1 MLDRPVEIL
10 ALDRSRVAAD
20 EAVDAARRAA
30 LVDDDRL
37 QAVYEVDEQDGT
49 PFVVGAPVGGVSLG
63 EYASAGRID
72 PEQARAIIG
81 EASAALESARR
92 HGVRHLAL
100 GPDSIHVTDDGSV
113 VVTGAGVANAVGES
127 IDLSP
132 AKASRHD
139 AAELV
144 RLLYLALTGQAPNR
158 SSSVPPPPPSA
169 LAPRIP
175 HDLDDLCL
183 RTLAEESGPAS
194 PGDLLRA
201 LAPWGD
207 VDRPS
212 VAGRSTSDP
221 TTAPAPAAPV
231 ASRPAPPPP
240 PPAPTAGETEE
251 FGAVDAPEVPVAAAP
266 TSSLGSRLKRGKT
279 PPTIQP
285 GDRDTAPSGTGAGA
299 AVAGAGVAAAGA
311 VAAGASAGTAG
322 AGAAGAGPAGA
333 GVAGTFSTTAGT
345 PADASRPAGD
355 GPTGAEVPSA
365 ESDASGDR
373 QADGEPSDAPHE
385 TEQREPHP
393 QATEPG
399 HADPAVADPAVAGV
413 ADTNPA
419 AVYAAGNRAAAGL
432 APFPPA
438 DPHAQPELPE
448 QRSPESQQHP
458 QAPQDSQDPRA
469 QQNAQSWPHPQVQQD
484 PSTQQQPQGWHDS
497 PYPGQQPGADPDSAA
512 PGAPGA
518 DGPQQEPEPDPLE
531 GIVPNRSGA
540 IASALGR
547 RIVGGTPRPV
557 RRARVGVPHLPVPD
571 PYAEED
577 AAAAAR
583 RERQD
588 LSAIDPD
595 LAGTRHAPAHAT
607 PAAGTPTLAAAGVAA
622 GTPAVGSAGATS
634 ADPTATTP
642 TADGREGQT
651 LAPDA
656 PASATSPIS
665 APPTPPGLPAHA
677 RPTTERSRPTEATR
691 PVRQQSAPARAAYEA
706 PEQRGS
712 LFDERVVGRA
722 PSGRT
727 IDPMPWI
734 VGLFVVVLV
743 LAGWWAIRTVASPTS
758 AVDLSS
764 ETPPPV
770 PQEEVATSDPTG
782 GELAALPAPTLNSI
796 ELVDPEGGNTDNAD
810 TAAQAADG
818 DSSTYWRSLS
828 YRDPG
833 FGIKSGTG
841 LIVWMDAISR
851 VSGISIESYN
861 GTSGGHVEIRI
872 ADPATPG
879 EGTLLAEGEFTDG
892 VTEFTFDQPVA
903 TAHLIVWITELPT
916 SGSDGA
922 NRAEIAEITVS

>member
-1 MLDRPVEIL
+1 VLDRPVEIL

-49 PFVVGAPVGGVSLG
+49 PFVVGAPVGGISLG
-63 EYASAGRID
+63 EYAAAGRID
-72 PEQARAIIG
+72 AEQARAIIG

-100 GPDSIHVTDDGSV
+100 GPDSIHVTDDGSI

-139 AAELV
+139 AADLV
-144 RLLYLALTGQAPNR
+144 RLLYLALTGQTPNR

-212 VAGRSTSDP
+212 VAGRSASAP
-221 TTAPAPAAPV
+221 TTAPAPATPV

-240 PPAPTAGETEE
+240 PPPPPAGEPEALRA
-251 FGAVDAPEVPVAAAP
+251 GAAPEVPVAAAP

-279 PPTIQP
+279 PQTIQP
-285 GDRDTAPSGTGAGA
+285 GDQDAAPSG
-299 AVAGAGVAAAGA
+299 AAA
-311 VAAGASAGTAG
+311 AG
-322 AGAAGAGPAGA
+322 AGAAGASAAGAFSTPAGTSADTPRPEGDGPAGA
-333 GVAGTFSTTAGT
+333 EA
-345 PADASRPAGD
+345 PR
-355 GPTGAEVPSA
+355 A
-365 ESDASGDR
+365 ESSASGDP
-373 QADGEPSDAPHE
+373 QTDVEPSDGPDEA
-385 TEQREPHP
+385 EQPEPHP
-393 QATEPG
+393 QASEPG
-399 HADPAVADPAVAGV
+399 HADPAIADPAVAGV
-413 ADTNPA
+413 ADTHPA

-432 APFPPA
+432 APFPQA
-438 DPHAQPELPE
+438 DPHAQQGAPE
-448 QRSPESQQHP
+448 QQYPEAQQR
-458 QAPQDSQDPRA
+458 PQDHQAQQDAEDWPDPRA
-469 QQNAQSWPHPQVQQD
+469 PHNQQAQQD
-484 PSTQQQPQGWHDS
+484 PQGWHDA
-497 PYPGQQPGADPDSAA
+497 PYPGQQSGTDPASATPGVAGVDA
-512 PGAPGA
+512 PE
-518 DGPQQEPEPDPLE
+518 QEPEREPDPLE
-531 GIVPNRSGA
+531 GIVPNRPGA

-588 LSAIDPD
+588 LSAIDPT
-595 LAGTRHAPAHAT
+595 LAGPRHAPAHAT
-607 PAAGTPTLAAAGVAA
+607 PAAGTPTLASAGVAVGAPVA
-622 GTPAVGSAGATS
+622 GSPGAASAEATVAS
-634 ADPTATTP
+634 PTAHGP
-642 TADGREGQT
+642 EGQG
-651 LAPDA
+651 LAPERT
-656 PASATSPIS
+656 ASPTS
-665 APPTPPGLPAHA
+665 APPAPPGLPAHA
-677 RPTTERSRPTEATR
+677 RPAPERSRPTGTTR

-706 PEQRGS
+706 PEERGS
-712 LFDERVVGRA
+712 LIDERVVGRA

-743 LAGWWAIRTVASPTS
+743 LAGWWAIRTVASPTT

-770 PQEEVATSDPTG
+770 PQEEVTTSDPTG
-782 GELAALPAPTLNSI
+782 GELAALPEPTLNSI